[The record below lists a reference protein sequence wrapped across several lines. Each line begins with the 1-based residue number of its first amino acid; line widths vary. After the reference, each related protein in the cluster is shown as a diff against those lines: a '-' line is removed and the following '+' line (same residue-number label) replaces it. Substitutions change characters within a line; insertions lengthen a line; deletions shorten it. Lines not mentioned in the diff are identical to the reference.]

1 MSAAMV
7 TEDKMLVQAPILAE
21 IDGVAH
27 GFFTR
32 LGGVSEGIY
41 ASLNCGL
48 GSRDAPDCVA
58 ENRARAARILG
69 ADKLIGVYQKHSNT
83 AAVANKPWADS
94 KAPEADAIV
103 TSKPGLAICVLT
115 ADCAPLLLCDPEA
128 RVIGAAHAG
137 WRGALSG
144 IVEATVEAMTS
155 LGAEPGRIVAAI
167 GPAISQGAYE
177 VGHDF
182 RNQFLAEDTVS
193 EAFFVMDEGSEE
205 PHFDL
210 PGYVA
215 ERLARSGVA
224 ETHDLGLCTYY
235 DETRLFSYRRSQHH
249 GEGDYGRQIS
259 AIVLA

>member
-1 MSAAMV
+1 MV
-7 TEDKMLVQAPILAE
+7 TEDKMFVQAPNLAE

-32 LGGVSEGIY
+32 LGGVSDGVY

-48 GSRDAPDCVA
+48 GSRDQPESIA
-58 ENRARAARILG
+58 ENRARAARLLG
-69 ADKLIGVYQKHSNT
+69 TDKLAGLYQKHSNT
-83 AAVANKPWADS
+83 AVVAKKPWAKD

-103 TSKPGLAICVLT
+103 TSTPGLAVGVLT
-115 ADCAPLLLCDPEA
+115 ADCAPVLLCDPDA
-128 RVIGAAHAG
+128 RVVGAAHAG

-144 IVEATVEAMTS
+144 IVEATVEAMIE
-155 LGAEPGRIVAAI
+155 LGAKPERIYAAI

-177 VGHDF
+177 VGHGYKD
-182 RNQFLAEDTVS
+182 QFLAEDPQA
-193 EAFFVMDEGSEE
+193 EAFFVIDEGSEE

-215 ERLARSGVA
+215 ERLTQAGVG
-224 ETHDLGLCTYY
+224 ETFDLGLCTYY

-249 GEGDYGRQIS
+249 GEDDYGRQIS

>member
-1 MSAAMV
+1 MV
-7 TEDKMLVQAPILAE
+7 TEDKMFVQAANLAG

-32 LGGVSEGIY
+32 LGGVSEDIY

-48 GSRDAPDCVA
+48 GSRDIPESIV

-69 ADKLIGVYQKHSNT
+69 TDKLIGPYQKHSNT
-83 AAVANKPWADS
+83 VVVAKKAWAKD
-94 KAPEADAIV
+94 KAPEADAVV
-103 TSKPGLAICVLT
+103 TSKPGLAVGVLT
-115 ADCAPLLLCDPEA
+115 ADCAPVLLCEPEA

-144 IVEATVEAMTS
+144 VCEATIEAMTS
-155 LGAEPGRIVAAI
+155 LGAQPERISAAI

-177 VGHDF
+177 VGHDYKE
-182 RNQFLAEDTVS
+182 QFLAEDPQGES
-193 EAFFVMDEGSEE
+193 FFVIDEGSGE

-215 ERLARSGVA
+215 ERLTQAGVG
-224 ETHDLGLCTYY
+224 EIFDLGLCTYY

-249 GEGDYGRQIS
+249 GEDDYGRQIS

>member
-1 MSAAMV
+1 MV
-7 TEDKMLVQAPILAE
+7 TEDKMMVQAPSLAE

-48 GSRDAPDCVA
+48 GSRDAPENVA
-58 ENRARAARILG
+58 ENRARATRLLS
-69 ADKLIGVYQKHSNT
+69 ADKLIGVYQRHSNT
-83 AAVANKPWADS
+83 AVVAKKPWTGD
-94 KAPEADAIV
+94 KMPEADAIV
-103 TSKPGLAICVLT
+103 TAKPGLAIGIVT
-115 ADCAPLLLCDPEA
+115 ADCAPTLLCDPEA

-144 IVEATVEAMTS
+144 IIEATVEAMTG
-155 LGAEPGRIVAAI
+155 LGAEPGHIRAAI

-177 VGHDF
+177 VGVDYKE
-182 RNQFLAEDTVS
+182 QFLAQDPQS
-193 EAFFVMDEGSEE
+193 EGFFVIDEGSGE

-215 ERLARSGVA
+215 ERLARAGV
-224 ETHDLGLCTYY
+224 EEILDLGLCTYY

-249 GEGDYGRQIS
+249 SEEDYGRQIS
-259 AIVLA
+259 AIVIA